1 MSPLLEVANLRVRFA
16 GTVDALT
23 GLSFRLERGESLA
36 IVGESGAGKSTLALC
51 LSGLIQPPEAQGSVR
66 LDGQELMGASPAL
79 LRSLR
84 WTTVALALH
93 GAPFN
98 PVVSIGDQIAEPLQQ
113 RRGMARAPARR
124 HAANVAADVLLDP
137 ALLDRFPH
145 QLSGGERR
153 RAVLAMALILDP
165 ALLVLDEPTEGLDP
179 ATDRE
184 LVDRVLSLHS
194 ARGFGLVVIAHNL
207 PDAARLAT
215 QSMVLYAGEAM
226 ETGPTN
232 RVIAEPAHPY
242 SWALAQ
248 DITHPAEPW

>member
-1 MSPLLEVANLRVRFA
+1 MSPLLDVANLRVRFG

-84 WTTVALALH
+84 WTTVALALQ

-98 PVVSIGDQIAEPLQQ
+98 PVVSIGDQIAEPLQE

-124 HAANVAADVLLDP
+124 HAAEVAGGVLLDP

-153 RAVLAMALILDP
+153 RAALAMALILGP

-184 LVDRVLSLHS
+184 LVDRVLSLRKT
-194 ARGFGLVVIAHNL
+194 RGFDLVIAHNL
-207 PDAARLAT
+207 SDAARLAT
-215 QSMVLYAGEAM
+215 QSMVLYAGEAI
-226 ETGPTN
+226 ETGATN